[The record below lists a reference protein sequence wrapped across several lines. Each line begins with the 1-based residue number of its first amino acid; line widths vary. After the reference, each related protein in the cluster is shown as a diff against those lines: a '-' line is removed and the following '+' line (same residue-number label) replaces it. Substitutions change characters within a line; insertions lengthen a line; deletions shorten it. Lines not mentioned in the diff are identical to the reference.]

1 MPWKDVVLNPLKLN
15 EERNFFKFFQNDVGI
30 VLTNDNLLTAGPVVY
45 MPIYMLMSIRR
56 FVESKPQIVIPDLTG
71 LV

>member
-1 MPWKDVVLNPLKLN
+1 MYVIAYFCLGKMYFW
-15 EERNFFKFFQNDVGI
+15 
-30 VLTNDNLLTAGPVVY
+30 
-45 MPIYMLMSIRR
+45 R

>member
-1 MPWKDVVLNPLKLN
+1 MYVIAYFCLGKMYFMSCDNYQIKSAV
-15 EERNFFKFFQNDVGI
+15 
-30 VLTNDNLLTAGPVVY
+30 VLTNDNLRMAVSVAY
-45 MPIYMLMSIRR
+45 MPIYMLMFIWR

>member
-1 MPWKDVVLNPLKLN
+1 MYVIAYFCLGKMYFMSCDNYQIKSAV
-15 EERNFFKFFQNDVGI
+15 
-30 VLTNDNLLTAGPVVY
+30 VLTNDNLRMAGPVVY
-45 MPIYMLMSIRR
+45 MPIYMLMFIWR